1 MRIARLTKFR
11 ASVEFPA
18 MKGKRLCSLAAA
30 LCLIA
35 GPASA
40 ESDGQLW
47 TALFVNGP
55 ASEGGRFLLWF
66 DGHARFRDDASD
78 LGVTILRPAVGWR
91 VSDDLSLWT
100 GYARVVA
107 RRETGPAFEEHRL
120 WQQATY
126 PVLDAL
132 GGRFVG
138 RTRLE
143 QRFPDAG
150 GETGWRLR
158 QFVRFDRRL
167 EGTPL
172 SAIAW
177 NETFVGFNATGW
189 GAVAGYDQSRTFA
202 GAGLHPN
209 KRLRFEVGYM
219 FNHVRRDNA
228 ADAAN
233 HVALF
238 AIALSL

>member
-1 MRIARLTKFR
+1 
-11 ASVEFPA
+11 
-18 MKGKRLCSLAAA
+18 MKGKRLCILAAA
-30 LCLIA
+30 ACLA
-35 GPASA
+35 TGQACA
-40 ESDGQLW
+40 QSDGQLW
-47 TALFVNGP
+47 TALFANGP

-78 LGVTILRPAVGWR
+78 LGVTILRPGVGWKF
-91 VSDDLSLWT
+91 SDGLSLWA

-126 PVLDAL
+126 PLLDAF
-132 GGRFVG
+132 GGRIVG

-158 QFVRFDRRL
+158 QFARFDRRF
-167 EGTPL
+167 EGTPV

-177 NETFVGFNATGW
+177 NETFIGFNETGW
-189 GAVAGYDQSRTFA
+189 GAVDGYDQSRSFA
-202 GAGLHPN
+202 GIGLHAN
-209 KRLRFEVGYM
+209 RRLRFEGGYM
-219 FNHVRRDNA
+219 FNHVRRENA
-228 ADAAN
+228 ADARN

-238 AIALSL
+238 AISLSL